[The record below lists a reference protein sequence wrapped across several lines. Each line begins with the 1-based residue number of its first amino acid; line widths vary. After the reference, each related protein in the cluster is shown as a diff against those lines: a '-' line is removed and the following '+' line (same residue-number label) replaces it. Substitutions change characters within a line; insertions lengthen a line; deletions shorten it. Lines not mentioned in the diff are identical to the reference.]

1 MTKQWTPDQL
11 LTLMRGY
18 QSACVIAAAADLDI
32 FTLLAA
38 KELTA
43 REAAGKLQAD
53 LRGTTI
59 LLDALVGLEL
69 LEKHADSY
77 HLSPDLAQ
85 MLTQAASRN
94 VVAMIQHQ
102 ANCLRRWV
110 QLAAVV
116 KTGKSAER
124 TASIRGAAAD
134 EAAFIDAMHCHS
146 APLAEQLVNSMQP
159 LAFRHL
165 LDIGGATG
173 TWTVAFLRA
182 VPNATATLF
191 DLPHVIPMAEK
202 RMAAEGLTERVKLIS
217 GDFYTEDLPK
227 GADFVWL
234 GAICHQNSRQQNR
247 ELFHKVQAAL
257 EPGGCVVIR
266 DILMDDSRTRPTAG
280 ALFAI
285 NMLVATEAGGTYTFE
300 ELREDLESAGLTDAT
315 ILCRG
320 EFMDSL
326 VRAGK
331 PR

>member
-1 MTKQWTPDQL
+1 MPRQWTPEQVL
-11 LTLMRGY
+11 ELARGY

-32 FTLLAA
+32 FTLLTA

-43 REAAGKLQAD
+43 REAARKLQTD

-69 LEKHADSY
+69 LEKHAESY
-77 HLSPDLAQ
+77 HVSPDLPQ

-94 VVAMIQHQ
+94 VLAMIQHQ

-110 QLAAVV
+110 QLATVV
-116 KTGKSAER
+116 KTGKPAER
-124 TASIRGAAAD
+124 IDSIRGAVAD

-146 APLAEQLVNSMQP
+146 APLAEKLVDSMQP

-165 LDIGGATG
+165 LDVGGATG

-182 VPNATATLF
+182 VPGAIATLY
-191 DLPHVIPMAEK
+191 DLPHVLPMAEK
-202 RMAAEGLTERVKLIS
+202 RMAAEGLTERVKHVT
-217 GDFYTEDLPK
+217 GDFYTDDLPK

-247 ELFHKVQAAL
+247 ELFHKVLAAL

-266 DILMDDSRTRPTAG
+266 DVLMDDSRTRPTAG

-285 NMLVATEAGGTYTFE
+285 NMLVATEAGGTYTFN
-300 ELREDLESAGLTDAT
+300 ELREDLESAGFIDS
-315 ILCRG
+315 IVLCRG